1 MSTRH
6 AQSASTVTEA
16 QVAYYQ
22 CTGVDKVA
30 KPDFFAGLQGVE
42 SLPYPRDQ
50 VNFRSLHTLLN
61 RAIPFTG
68 RALCTF

>member
-1 MSTRH
+1 MHRG
-6 AQSASTVTEA
+6 
-16 QVAYYQ
+16 
-22 CTGVDKVA
+22 CKVA

-42 SLPYPRDQ
+42 SLPYPRDL

-61 RAIPFTG
+61 RPNPFTG